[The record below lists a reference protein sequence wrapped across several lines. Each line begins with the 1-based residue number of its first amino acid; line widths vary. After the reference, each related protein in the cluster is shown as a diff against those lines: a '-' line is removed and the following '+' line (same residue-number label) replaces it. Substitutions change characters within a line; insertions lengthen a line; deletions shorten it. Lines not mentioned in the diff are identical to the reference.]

1 MRRPFLL
8 AAAAAMLLSVTLTGA
23 VLGAKPPASCPAAPS
38 GWERVDV
45 DEWWDRTV
53 AGFEEAGIDVY
64 ESDGTTF
71 TQEFDEFAAAFGFGD
86 GAGLEFFVRVTQ
98 WAQIDK
104 NENDLVCMK
113 DWPNTPGTPPFF
125 FGGVDDQAAATA

>member
-1 MRRPFLL
+1 MRRSLVSLAL
-8 AAAAAMLLSVTLTGA
+8 AASLSVTLSATA
-23 VLGAKPPASCPAAPS
+23 LGAKPPLSCPAAAS
-38 GWERVDV
+38 GFQLVDR
-45 DEWWDRTV
+45 DMWWDMTV

-71 TQEFDEFAAAFGFGD
+71 TAEFNEFAASFGFGD

-98 WAQIDK
+98 WAGIDH
-104 NENDLVCMK
+104 NDNGLLCIK
-113 DWPNTPGTPPFF
+113 DWPNTPGTPPYF